1 MQHQDYNSTVL
12 CDTHT
17 ALIAIERGFIAQ
29 LLLKKTFITSQ
40 SYCANFH
47 SFMEEDT
54 CNDIGH
60 VAKS

>member
-29 LLLKKTFITSQ
+29 MLLKKTSITSQ

-47 SFMEEDT
+47 LFMDENT
-54 CNDIGH
+54 YNDKGH